1 MTPEAAVIAALNTHA
16 GALGAGFPA
25 LVYREIGDP
34 LPAEYI
40 MIDHLP
46 NISTRPM
53 LDSTRQDLSGIY
65 QLTLGRAKGQ
75 HEIVYREQAAQIL
88 AHFMNA
94 IRLTAD
100 GKTLTI
106 TQATAGQGRADG
118 TRWLIPIS
126 IYYRLDA

>member
-16 GALGAGFPA
+16 GTLAAPFPA
-25 LVYREIGDP
+25 LVYRERGEA
-34 LPAEYI
+34 LPAEYL
-40 MIDHLP
+40 MVDHLP

-53 LDSTRQDLSGIY
+53 LDSTAQDLTGIY
-65 QLTLGRAKGQ
+65 QLTLARTKGGY
-75 HEIVYREQAAQIL
+75 EIAYREQAAQIV
-88 AHFMNA
+88 AHFMDA
-94 IRLTAD
+94 VTLTAD
-100 GKTLTI
+100 GKTITI

>member
-16 GALGAGFPA
+16 EALPSSVPA

-34 LPAEYI
+34 LPAEYL
-40 MIDHLP
+40 MVDHLP

-53 LDSTRQDLSGIY
+53 LDSTRQDLTGIY
-65 QLTLGRAKGQ
+65 QLTLARAKGQ

-88 AHFMNA
+88 AHFMDA

>member
-1 MTPEAAVIAALNTHA
+1 MTPEAAVIAALKTHA
-16 GALGAGFPA
+16 GALGEDFPS

-34 LPAEYI
+34 LPAEYV
-40 MIDHLP
+40 MVDHLP

-65 QLTLGRAKGQ
+65 QLTLARAKGQ

-88 AHFMNA
+88 AHFMDA